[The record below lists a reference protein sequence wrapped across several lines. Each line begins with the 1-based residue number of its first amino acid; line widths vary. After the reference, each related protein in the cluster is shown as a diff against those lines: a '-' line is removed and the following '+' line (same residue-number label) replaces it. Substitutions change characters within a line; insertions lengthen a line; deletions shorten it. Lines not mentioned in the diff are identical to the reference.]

1 MLQVNCMLT
10 SHAAARVGGS
20 PHRFALRS
28 RVFESHFLQ
37 LTTSVELVV
46 ASVSLLSQV
55 LHVYTD
61 QHLPQFH
68 KVTVIFIFH

>member
-1 MLQVNCMLT
+1 MLP
-10 SHAAARVGGS
+10 SHAAARGGGS
-20 PHRFALRS
+20 PHRFALWS
-28 RVFESHFLQ
+28 RVFEAHFLQ
-37 LTTSVELVV
+37 FTSSVELVV